1 MKQSKRYYEFG
12 PFRIE
17 RNERL
22 LRRGQDVVGLP
33 PKAIDVLL
41 ALLERGGEAVP
52 KEELLS
58 QVWPGTFVEEG
69 SLAQNISVLRKA
81 LRDQTGSHYI
91 DNLPRRGYRFVAPIA
106 STAGEPGAPRSIAIL
121 PLANL
126 SGDATRDVFAEGMT
140 AELIGRLMKIAAL
153 RVAPRTSVM
162 AYRGLSKP
170 LREIARELEVD
181 WVVEGAVLQSSHK
194 VRITV
199 HLIEGAT
206 ERQLWAEAYERDL
219 CDVLALQSDIVSEV
233 ARQIRVSVTAPEQR
247 RLTTS
252 RPVDPDAYDA
262 YLRGRHFLDRR
273 VREGLTRAVD
283 YFRTA
288 IDRDP
293 TYAPALAGL
302 ADAYALLGTVGYD
315 VLPPHDAMPRA
326 RAAAGRA
333 VELDPTMAPAHA
345 SLGYI
350 ALSYEWDG
358 TSAERHF
365 QRSFGLDPSYA
376 TAHLWY
382 GHYLFARHRLE
393 DAIRAMRRAVELDP
407 LSVPC
412 NLGIGW
418 SLYYARRF
426 DDAIAH
432 YRKTLEIGPDPP
444 MVLYEL
450 GLSHQNQGQ
459 FDEALAVYR
468 RGYDLSRGEAA
479 SVMLLAHLFALMG
492 RHTDAR
498 RHLGELE
505 DLSRRQFVPSLYMAF
520 VHVGLGNRD
529 EAFAW
534 FDKAYEERS
543 NYLVFLGVEP
553 ALDSVRSDP
562 RFVRLMRRIGV
573 STSQQRGLSTRR
585 SSTAL
590 PRGERR

>member
-1 MKQSKRYYEFG
+1 MKYPKRYYEFG

-17 RNERL
+17 LHERL
-22 LRRGQDVVGLP
+22 LRRGQDVVSLP

-52 KEELLS
+52 KDELLS
-58 QVWPGTFVEEG
+58 RVWPGTFVEEG
-69 SLAQNISVLRKA
+69 SLAQNVSLLRKA
-81 LRDQTGSHYI
+81 LGDQAGTRYI
-91 DNLPRRGYRFVAPIA
+91 DTVPRRGYRFVAPVA
-106 STAGEPGAPRSIAIL
+106 GAAGEHQASRSLAVL
-121 PLANL
+121 PFANL
-126 SGDATRDVFAEGMT
+126 SGDAARDFLAEGMT
-140 AELIGRLMKIAAL
+140 VELIGRLMKIAAL
-153 RVAPRTSVM
+153 RVVSRTSVM
-162 AYRGLSKP
+162 AYRGVSKP
-170 LREIARELEVD
+170 LREIARELDVD

-194 VRITV
+194 VRISV
-199 HLIEGAT
+199 HLIECAT

-219 CDVLALQSDIVSEV
+219 CDVVALQSEVATGV

-252 RPVDPDAYDA
+252 RPVDPDSYDA
-262 YLRGRHFLDRR
+262 YLRGRHFLDKR

-288 IDRDP
+288 LDRDP
-293 TYAPALAGL
+293 TYAPAHAGL

-333 VELDPTMAPAHA
+333 VELDPTMAGAHA

-358 TSAERHF
+358 TSAEQHF
-365 QRSFGLDPSYA
+365 QRSVALDAGYA

-393 DAIRAMRRAVELDP
+393 DAMTAMRRALELDP

-412 NLGIGW
+412 NLGVGW

-426 DDAIAH
+426 DEAIAH
-432 YRKTLEIGPDPP
+432 YRKTLEITPDPP

-450 GLSHQNQGQ
+450 GLSHQNRGQ

-479 SVMLLAHLFALMG
+479 SVMLLAHIFAVMG
-492 RHTDAR
+492 RHPDAR

-520 VHVGLGNRD
+520 VHVGLGNHD
-529 EAFAW
+529 DAFAW

-543 NYLVFLGVEP
+543 NYLVYLGVEP
-553 ALDSVRSDP
+553 ALDGLRSDP
-562 RFVRLMRRIGV
+562 RYVRLMRRIGLG
-573 STSQQRGLSTRR
+573 TSEQRG
-585 SSTAL
+585 
-590 PRGERR
+590 